1 VIANPSKFNTCRHIK
16 TNGRVCQS
24 PALRGQDLCFFHRK
38 LHQTHRRPAD
48 AVPLTS
54 AWQEEEIDIGD
65 GTGEDYLVARA
76 VYPHQDEIQ
85 FPALEDAESVQ
96 LATSML
102 FQAVATGQI
111 QFKRARLLIATLKI
125 ACINQRALANA
136 RAAESDTGPAPTQVV
151 RTSQGN
157 ILAAPDEDEPVTT
170 PTAAPEPP
178 TGPPPTAI
186 DAPPTAIDPPTTA
199 IDAPSTAIDAPTI
212 AIDASSVSTNPPAIT
227 IDTPSVPTNPPAIA
241 IDASSVRS
249 SMADSGLLQRSPL
262 RAEGPRYRSLG
273 HRPRTAVR
281 RESAGCRPALRLA
294 THHPGIRSDQV
305 DVLKGAG
312 FIPSIN
318 ATNLEEGFSPR
329 GDVERSSLPLETL
342 APHPAP
348 PAKPN
353 QHCNLPITHLD
364 GEFYP
369 PAQPANA

>member
-1 VIANPSKFNTCRHIK
+1 VIVNPSKFNTCRHIK

-170 PTAAPEPP
+170 PSVSPEPP
-178 TGPPPTAI
+178 TDP
-186 DAPPTAIDPPTTA
+186 PPTAIDPPTLP
-199 IDAPSTAIDAPTI
+199 IDAPSVPTDPPTI
-212 AIDASSVSTNPPAIT
+212 AIDA
-227 IDTPSVPTNPPAIA
+227 PSVTTDPPAIA

-329 GDVERSSLPLETL
+329 GDVECLSRASLELSSLPPSL
-342 APHPAP
+342 HPSHP
-348 PAKPN
+348 QLN
-353 QHCNLPITHLD
+353 PINTAI
-364 GEFYP
+364 YP
-369 PAQPANA
+369 